1 MGSIDNLC
9 LTKTGFVSKNLLSVS
24 EVFVEGRINNVISR
38 EIMSRETC
46 HILCL
51 AIIMNT
57 QATPKFIEG
66 SDNTLSIEHIG
77 NKTESALLEMS
88 YRMGYNYE
96 RFRVSSKVKRIYSTT
111 IPKKKMATI
120 YKD

>member
-24 EVFVEGRINNVISR
+24 EVFVEERINNVISR

-66 SDNTLSIEHIG
+66 RGNTLSIEHIG
-77 NKTESALLEMS
+77 NKT
-88 YRMGYNYE
+88 
-96 RFRVSSKVKRIYSTT
+96 
-111 IPKKKMATI
+111 
-120 YKD
+120 